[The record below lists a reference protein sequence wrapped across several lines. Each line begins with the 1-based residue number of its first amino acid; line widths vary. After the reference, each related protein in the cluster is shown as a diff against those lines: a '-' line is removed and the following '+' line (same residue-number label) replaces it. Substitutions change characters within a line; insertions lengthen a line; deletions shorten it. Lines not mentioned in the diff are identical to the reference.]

1 MPDILLVD
9 DHSIVRTGL
18 KLLINDFLPHSNLD
32 EAFDGES
39 ALQKVKQINYDLVI
53 MDVNMP
59 HTDSFGTLQAILAV
73 KPSTKVI
80 MFSMNAEEI
89 YAKRYLKLGAKGYVK
104 KDASN
109 EEIENAINTVLND
122 KNYISPS
129 LTQKFL
135 SGLLSKNEAE
145 NPFDKLSSR
154 EFEIVQHLAK
164 GDSVAEIS
172 KKLNVHTSTVGT
184 HKGRIFEK
192 LRVHNVVE
200 LMHLA
205 EAHNVILY
213 S

>member
-18 KLLINDFLPHSNLD
+18 KLLINDFLPHSNID

-39 ALQKVKQINYDLVI
+39 ALQKVKQINYDLVV

-89 YAKRYLKLGAKGYVK
+89 YAKRYLNLGAKGYVK
-104 KDASN
+104 KDAPN
-109 EEIENAINTVLND
+109 EEIENAINTVLNG

-129 LTQKFL
+129 FTQKIL

>member
-18 KLLINDFLPHSNLD
+18 KLLINDFLPHSNID
-32 EAFDGES
+32 EAYDGES
-39 ALQKVKQINYDLVI
+39 ALQKVKQLNYDLVV

-89 YAKRYLKLGAKGYVK
+89 YAKRYLNLGAKGYVK
-104 KDASN
+104 KDAPN
-109 EEIENAINTVLND
+109 EEIENAINTVLNG

-129 LTQKFL
+129 FTQKIL

-205 EAHNVILY
+205 EAHHVILY